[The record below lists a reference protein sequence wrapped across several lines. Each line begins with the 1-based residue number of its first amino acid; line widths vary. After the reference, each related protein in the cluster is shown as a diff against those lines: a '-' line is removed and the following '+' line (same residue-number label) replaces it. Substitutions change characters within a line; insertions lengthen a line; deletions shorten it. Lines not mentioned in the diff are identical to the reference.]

1 MILWERERE
10 YPCQKTD
17 LSHLRRVYVDLD
29 LDASLCLSFLKLF
42 SWIGMWMDCLPRYT
56 ARRRWDLR
64 TQESSMVRG
73 HQSLASSIAKYRV
86 RRDSTLHGWHLK
98 PFAYLRVIQRKWN
111 MWGVSSCWCLC
122 DQRNHWE
129 RYVEWVAR
137 FSHVWVRID
146 VISMLVDRTWWTHW
160 LPYILTAY
168 GQILHHL
175 IL

>member
-1 MILWERERE
+1 MPKDWLVTLETCLCGPRFGCIIVLVVFWSCFRGLACEWIVCPDTPRADVGILGRW
-10 YPCQKTD
+10 
-17 LSHLRRVYVDLD
+17 RVPWC
-29 LDASLCLSFLKLF
+29 A
-42 SWIGMWMDCLPRYT
+42 
-56 ARRRWDLR
+56 
-64 TQESSMVRG
+64 G

-122 DQRNHWE
+122 DQGEPLGKICWMGLPDFHMFGFASMW
-129 RYVEWVAR
+129 
-137 FSHVWVRID
+137 F
-146 VISMLVDRTWWTHW
+146 SMLVDRTWWTHW

>member
-1 MILWERERE
+1 MIIWERE
-10 YPCQKTD
+10 TD
-17 LSHLRRVYVDLD
+17 LSHLRRVYVDQD
-29 LDASLCLSFLKLF
+29 LDASLCLSFFEVVFVDWHVNGL
-42 SWIGMWMDCLPRYT
+42 SARHRYT

-64 TQESSMVRG
+64 TQESSMVHG
-73 HQSLASSIAKYRV
+73 HQSLASSIAKYRA

-111 MWGVSSCWCLC
+111 MWGVPSCWCLC

-137 FSHVWVRID
+137 FSHVWVCID
-146 VISMLVDRTWWTHW
+146 VISMLVDRTWWIHW
-160 LPYILTAY
+160 LPYLLTAY